1 MEDELELFDE
11 GEDEERGDDFVG
23 DDNDGIGGFDRMGIL
38 RLDER
43 DFFEPRRLSERS
55 DSSFIV
61 DLGSAVTED
70 PFSTIGL
77 QRLRVFI
84 SKRTLFTLSDWNH

>member
-1 MEDELELFDE
+1 MDD
-11 GEDEERGDDFVG
+11 GEDEERGDFVG
-23 DDNDGIGGFDRMGIL
+23 NDNDGIGVFDRMGTL

-55 DSSFIV
+55 DSSFIA
-61 DLGSAVTED
+61 DLGSAVAED

-77 QRLRVFI
+77 QRLRFYNSVYF
-84 SKRTLFTLSDWNH
+84 